1 MELQIK
7 NLKFAYNDKEI
18 LKNINLRFNTGYFY
32 SVIGPNGSGKSTL
45 LKNIAKIVSPEENS
59 IMIDNKDITKMNK
72 KELSKII
79 SVIPQE
85 INIDYDFTVYD
96 IVLMGRNPY
105 KNFFQDF
112 NTNDREIA
120 QKYMKETNTWELRDK
135 LITELSGG
143 EKQRV
148 IAARALTQEAD
159 IILLDEPTSHLD
171 LQYQIE
177 FLKIF
182 RNLKKDKII
191 IAVLHDL
198 NLSSLFSDQIIL
210 INSGKIID
218 KGIPSEV
225 ISTKNI
231 KDVYNLS
238 VEINF
243 NNNCPS
249 IIPIITEGEVC

>member
-1 MELQIK
+1 M
-7 NLKFAYNDKEI
+7 
-18 LKNINLRFNTGYFY
+18 
-32 SVIGPNGSGKSTL
+32 
-45 LKNIAKIVSPEENS
+45 
-59 IMIDNKDITKMNK
+59 
-72 KELSKII
+72 
-79 SVIPQE
+79 
-85 INIDYDFTVYD
+85 
-96 IVLMGRNPY
+96 
-105 KNFFQDF
+105 
-112 NTNDREIA
+112 
-120 QKYMKETNTWELRDK
+120 
-135 LITELSGG
+135 
-143 EKQRV
+143 
-148 IAARALTQEAD
+148 IAARALAQEAD

>member
-120 QKYMKETNTWELRDK
+120 QKYMKETNTWQLRDK

-148 IAARALTQEAD
+148 IAARALAQEAD

>member
-7 NLKFAYNDKEI
+7 NLKFSYNDKEI
-18 LKNINLRFNTGYFY
+18 LKTINLKFNTGYFY
-32 SVIGPNGSGKSTL
+32 SIIGPNGSGKSTL

-59 IMIDNKDITKMNK
+59 IIIDNKDITKINK
-72 KELSKII
+72 KELAKII

-85 INIDYDFTVYD
+85 INIGYDFTVYD

-105 KNFFQDF
+105 KKFFQDF
-112 NTNDREIA
+112 NKEDREIA
-120 QKYMKETNTWELRDK
+120 QKYMQETNTWELRNK

-148 IAARALTQEAD
+148 IAARALAQEAD

-198 NLSSLFSDQIIL
+198 NLSSIFSDQIIL

-225 ISTKNI
+225 ICAKNI
-231 KDVYNLS
+231 KDVYNLA

-249 IIPIITEGEVC
+249 IIPIITEDEVC

>member
-120 QKYMKETNTWELRDK
+120 RKYMKETNTWELRDK

-148 IAARALTQEAD
+148 IAARALAQEAD

>member
-59 IMIDNKDITKMNK
+59 IMIDNKDITKINK

-105 KNFFQDF
+105 KKFFQDF
-112 NTNDREIA
+112 NANDREIA
-120 QKYMKETNTWELRDK
+120 QKYMKETNTWQLRDK

-148 IAARALTQEAD
+148 IAARALAEEAD
-159 IILLDEPTSHLD
+159 IFLLDEPTSHLD

-198 NLSSLFSDQIIL
+198 NLSSIFSDQIIL

>member
-148 IAARALTQEAD
+148 IAARALAQEAD

>member
-1 MELQIK
+1 MELHIK

-72 KELSKII
+72 KDLSKII

-105 KNFFQDF
+105 KKFFQDF

-148 IAARALTQEAD
+148 IAARALAQEAD

>member
-1 MELQIK
+1 MELHIK

-18 LKNINLRFNTGYFY
+18 LKNINLKFNTGYFY
-32 SVIGPNGSGKSTL
+32 SIIGPNGSGKSTL

-59 IMIDNKDITKMNK
+59 IMIDNKDITKINK

-105 KNFFQDF
+105 KKFFQDF
-112 NTNDREIA
+112 NAKDIEIA

-198 NLSSLFSDQIIL
+198 NLASIFSDQIIL

-249 IIPIITEGEVC
+249 IIPIVTEEKVC